1 MWAQARR
8 AASQL
13 YVQYKILNMHTLD
26 SLRVRYSKHSD
37 VYIYIYIYG
46 RRRAEL
52 RRSFMYNIRY

>member
-1 MWAQARR
+1 MWAHARR

-37 VYIYIYIYG
+37 VYIYIYG